1 MVYDYRTYAPL
12 PSSTAALVPAFAGMG
27 LVESESAGIYP
38 RHRHRD
44 YEVIVVERG
53 EYRCVLNGV
62 ALHLP
67 GTRCLVVK
75 PGDQHEDLL
84 VSGGRHLGVWFRLG
98 LAGDAD
104 GLPSLPL
111 FADGVLPEQQVFAC
125 DLRRLARA
133 LLAEYSEPDLASA
146 HMQEAL
152 LAELF
157 WQVVRAA
164 DPVVLSPGLVAHCAA
179 ASFPARWRAALA
191 RLGQA
196 APAPADLAL
205 ALGLGERALRDAC
218 RQHLGTSPAR
228 AIMAFRLDRAA
239 ELLRSSG
246 LNVAQVAERLGFAN
260 PFHFARAF
268 RQHHGVAPSTVRGG

>member
-12 PSSTAALVPAFAGMG
+12 PSSTAALVPTFAGMG
-27 LVESESAGIYP
+27 LVDSPTEGIYP

-53 EYRCVLNGV
+53 EYRCVLNDV
-62 ALHLP
+62 RLQIP

-84 VSGGRHLGVWFRLG
+84 VSGGRHVGVWFRLG
-98 LAGDAD
+98 LAGDAAD
-104 GLPSLPL
+104 LTSLPL
-111 FADGVLPEQQVFAC
+111 FAEGVLPEQQVVAC
-125 DLRRLARA
+125 DLRRLTRA
-133 LLAEYSEPDLASA
+133 LFAEYSEPDLASA
-146 HMQEAL
+146 HLQEAL
-152 LAELF
+152 LAEVF

-164 DPVVLSPGLVAHCAA
+164 EPNVLAPGLVAHCAA

-191 RLGQA
+191 RHGGA
-196 APAPADLAL
+196 AVAPAELAK
-205 ALGLGERALRDAC
+205 ALGLGERALREAC
-218 RQHLGTSPAR
+218 RVHLGTSPAR
-228 AIMAFRLDRAA
+228 AIMAYRLERAA

-268 RQHHGVAPSTVRGG
+268 RRQHGVAPSLVRAG